1 MAVARVLIV
10 DDSLVFR
17 TKLEQCLSTDPE
29 IQVVGTAMDPIDA
42 MRKIEILRPDV
53 ITMDVEMPHMDGITF
68 LKKLIPKRPI
78 PVVVVSS
85 LPINTIDALNA
96 GAVDFV
102 KKPAVKG
109 PEDMKLFL
117 RELTMK
123 IKIARTAKVRRMP
136 AALSQQIATNTKPLK
151 TAPAFRPASIGKCSP
166 NTIIAIGASTG
177 GTEAILE
184 VVHGLPADTPGV
196 IIVQHMPPVFTN
208 MYAKRLDKIC
218 KMSVKEAEDNDRVI
232 PGRILIAAGE
242 YHMRLQKDARGYF
255 IRSQK
260 GPRVNGH
267 CPSVDVLFD
276 SVAAVAGKNAL
287 GVILTGMGADG
298 AKGIT
303 KMRQNGSYTI
313 GQDQATCV
321 VYGMPMEAYKLGG
334 ISKQLPLDQ
343 IQDAIIQRV
352 RGM

>member
-1 MAVARVLIV
+1 MPARVLIV

-17 TKLEQCLSTDPE
+17 TKLEQSLSME
-29 IQVVGTAMDPIDA
+29 QNIQVVGTAMDPIDA
-42 MRKIEILRPDV
+42 MRKIEALKPNV
-53 ITMDVEMPHMDGITF
+53 ITMDVEMPHMNGITF
-68 LKKLIPKRPI
+68 IKKLMPQYPI

-85 LPINTIDALNA
+85 LPINTLDALNA

-102 KKPAVKG
+102 KKPTVQSPA
-109 PEDMKLFL
+109 DMKAFL
-117 RELTMK
+117 RELTAK
-123 IKIARTAKVRRMP
+123 IRIARNAKVRRMP
-136 AALSQQIATNTKPLK
+136 AAVSQQLATNIKTPKVTPLRPMLSGK
-151 TAPAFRPASIGKCSP
+151 TYNP

-184 VVHGLPADTPGV
+184 VVNGLPAETPGV
-196 IIVQHMPPVFTN
+196 IIVQHMPPVFTD

-218 KMSVKEAEDNDRVI
+218 KMSVKEAADNDRVV

-242 YHMRLQKDARGYF
+242 YHMRLQKDAKGYF

-267 CPSVDVLFD
+267 CPSVDVLFE

-303 KMRQNGSYTI
+303 KMRQAGSYTI
-313 GQDQATCV
+313 GQDQSTCV
-321 VYGMPMEAYKLGG
+321 VYGMPMEAYKIGAVCQQAALST
-334 ISKQLPLDQ
+334 IPQVVMAQL
-343 IQDAIIQRV
+343 AKA
-352 RGM
+352 

>member
-1 MAVARVLIV
+1 MAAARVLIV

-17 TKLEQCLSTDPE
+17 TKLEQSLSTNPD

-53 ITMDVEMPHMDGITF
+53 ITMDVEMPHMNGITF
-68 LKKLIPKRPI
+68 IKKLMPKYPI

-85 LPINTIDALNA
+85 LPINTLDALNA

-102 KKPAVKG
+102 KKPTVRSPDDLKS
-109 PEDMKLFL
+109 FL
-117 RELTMK
+117 RELTSK

-136 AALSQQIATNTKPLK
+136 AALSRHIDNTAKNPIVRSTAALGLK
-151 TAPAFRPASIGKCSP
+151 SDP
-166 NTIIAIGASTG
+166 NHLIAIGASTG

-184 VVHGLPADTPGV
+184 VVNDLPADTPGV
-196 IIVQHMPPVFTN
+196 VIVQHMPPVFTN

-218 KMSVKEAEDNDRVI
+218 KMAVKEAEDGDRVI

-242 YHMRLQKDARGYF
+242 YHMRLQKDAKGYF

-267 CPSVDVLFD
+267 CPSVDVLFE
-276 SVAAVAGKNAL
+276 SVASVAGKNAL

-298 AKGIT
+298 TKGIT

-313 GQDQATCV
+313 GQDQSSCV

-343 IQDAIIQRV
+343 IRDAILQRIRV
-352 RGM
+352 M

>member
-1 MAVARVLIV
+1 MAAPIRVLIV

-17 TKLEQCLSTDPE
+17 IKLEQSLSADPN

-42 MRKIEILRPDV
+42 MRKIESLNPDV
-53 ITMDVEMPHMDGITF
+53 VTLDVEMPHMNGIAF

-85 LPINTIDALNA
+85 LPINALDALNA

-102 KKPAVKG
+102 KKPAVKS
-109 PEDMKLFL
+109 PADLHNFL
-117 RELTMK
+117 QELSSK
-123 IKIARTAKVRRMP
+123 IKIACTAKVRRFYP
-136 AALSQQIATNTKPLK
+136 SSRQAESENACKLPRVPVSK
-151 TAPAFRPASIGKCSP
+151 TYNS
-166 NTIIAIGASTG
+166 NLVVAIGASTG

-184 VVHGLPADTPGV
+184 VVNGLPAQTPGV
-196 IIVQHMPPVFTN
+196 VIVQHMPPVFTN

-218 KMSVKEAEDNDRVI
+218 KMSVKEAEDNDRVV

-242 YHMRLQKDARGYF
+242 YHMRLCKDAKGYY

-260 GPRVNGH
+260 GPKVSGH

-276 SVAAVAGKNAL
+276 SVADTAGENAI
-287 GVILTGMGADG
+287 GVILTGMGTDG

-303 KMRQNGSYTI
+303 KMRQTGAYTI
-313 GQDQATCV
+313 GQDQATSV
-321 VYGMPMEAYKLGG
+321 VYGMPMEAFKLGG
-334 ISKQLPLDQ
+334 ICKQLPLDQ
-343 IQDAIIQRV
+343 IQDEVLR
-352 RGM
+352 RLGTM